1 MLVRCKGFVVVA
13 YRGFGVARRSVTIGK
28 EYIMLKP
35 QVFC

>member
-13 YRGFGVARRSVTIGK
+13 YRGFRVARRSATIGK
-28 EYIMLKP
+28 EYIMLAL